1 MSLSGTAFRFQ
12 IIKDGSDVR
21 LYSKSG
27 VDYSNTLPSMRKA
40 FAELPTNSAILD
52 GELCLIDPGGG
63 ANSYRLMRQMRT
75 RWPEQLRAPGLS
87 VGIALSVQASP
98 RRLSLSRHQSDKL
111 VRYLRSEPLG
121 GSP

>member
-1 MSLSGTAFRFQ
+1 MIFAAFPPKSLGRVTPLQLQPPAHPGPTIGSVSLSGTAFRFQ
-12 IIKDGSDVR
+12 ISKDGSEVR

-52 GELCLIDPGGG
+52 GELCLIDPGDG

-75 RWPEQLRAPGLS
+75 WWPEQLRAPGLRW
-87 VGIALSVQASP
+87 AL
-98 RRLSLSRHQSDKL
+98 R
-111 VRYLRSEPLG
+111 
-121 GSP
+121 